1 MKQFIINE
9 KKYFASS
16 GYSPIKLF
24 ASKKSLEFH
33 EVFEYLGSL
42 DFEKTTNKLL
52 DDFSLLLWC
61 FIERGCEIEKVE
73 NDLVLNDCIDY
84 IGQTKCVPE
93 IVDLLYRSF
102 GVELKDKKEDKK
114 EKKNQ

>member
-1 MKQFIINE
+1 MKQFEINK
-9 KKYFASS
+9 KKYLASP

-24 ASKKSLEFH
+24 ASKKNLEFH
-33 EVFEYLGSL
+33 EVFEYLGGL
-42 DFEKTTNKLL
+42 DFEKTTNQLL

-73 NDLVLNDCIDY
+73 NDLTLNDCIDY

-93 IVDLLYRSF
+93 IVDLLYKSF
-102 GVELKDKKEDKK
+102 GVELKIKSGKTKEV
-114 EKKNQ
+114 KKN